1 MKRKLI
7 SIPAFAAVG
16 AAIYCLMALFN
27 IDISSTVGSTASVED
42 IHFSWKQLVIY
53 TLGGAAVGA
62 IPTPSQ
68 RERKRQSGRSGRRQ
82 LDDEPGGGR
91 GVH

>member
-1 MKRKLI
+1 M
-7 SIPAFAAVG
+7 
-16 AAIYCLMALFN
+16 
-27 IDISSTVGSTASVED
+27 ED